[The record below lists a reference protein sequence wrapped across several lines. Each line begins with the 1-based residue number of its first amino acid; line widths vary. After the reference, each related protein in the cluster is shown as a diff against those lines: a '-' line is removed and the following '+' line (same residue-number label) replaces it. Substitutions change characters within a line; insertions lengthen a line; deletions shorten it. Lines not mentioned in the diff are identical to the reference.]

1 MRFCRVYFWVVLCV
15 APFATALAQR
25 LAAVTTGTR
34 LRVVTCDGEVVTGEF
49 GGLRGDT
56 LDMAINRRLTST
68 EDFAPEKVRVARAI
82 ALDQIRTYAVF
93 ERYESRAGRGA
104 LVGSGLGLALIGV
117 ARATDLS
124 YERKGGAATIPTIAL
139 AVPAALVLVVVGAAL
154 GSASGPEQWSMPQIV
169 RASIIPAPTGMHAVL
184 SVRF

>member
-1 MRFCRVYFWVVLCV
+1 MRLCRVYIWVVLWV
-15 APFATALAQR
+15 APFVTAQAQR

-34 LRVVTCDGEVVTGEF
+34 LRVVTCDGEIVTGEF

-56 LDMAINRRLTST
+56 VDMAIERRVTST
-68 EDFAPEKVRVARAI
+68 TDFPPEKVRVARAI
-82 ALDQIRTYAVF
+82 AIDRIRTYAVF

-117 ARATDLS
+117 ARATDLA
-124 YERKGGAATIPTIAL
+124 YERKGGAATIPLIAL

-154 GSASGPEQWSMPQIV
+154 GSASGPEHWSMPQIV
-169 RASIIPAPTGMHAVL
+169 RASIDPVPTGIHAVFL
-184 SVRF
+184 VRF